1 MSRKL
6 AMTCKPVD
14 DILKHY
20 KSCMRQHIRQY
31 DKVRFCLSLTPEQV
45 EILQDT
51 LDKEFPGYVATQKRK
66 YLWVERKPVKK
77 RYDESIYDNSI
88 PDFWY
93 DGYSSEAEFW
103 DCQL

>member
-1 MSRKL
+1 MSRRL

-20 KSCMRQHIRQY
+20 KSRMRQHIRQY

-51 LDKEFPGYVATQKRK
+51 LDKDTIAWHEEALSEELERV
-66 YLWVERKPVKK
+66 VER
-77 RYDESIYDNSI
+77 IYQ
-88 PDFWY
+88 
-93 DGYSSEAEFW
+93 GGVH
-103 DCQL
+103 